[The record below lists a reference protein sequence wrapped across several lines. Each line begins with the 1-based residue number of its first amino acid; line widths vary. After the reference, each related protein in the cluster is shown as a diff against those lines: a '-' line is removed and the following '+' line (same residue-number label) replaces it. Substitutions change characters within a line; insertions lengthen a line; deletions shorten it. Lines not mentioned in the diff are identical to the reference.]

1 MEGVQ
6 TVDVSWLHHSQ
17 KGMSDFPCKRFLR
30 TPGMAGLGD
39 NTSDTWFRPFVSHEV
54 WEFGDYG

>member
-17 KGMSDFPCKRFLR
+17 KGKSHFPPSALLPHGRAALGRYGGDF
-30 TPGMAGLGD
+30 
-39 NTSDTWFRPFVSHEV
+39 
-54 WEFGDYG
+54 

>member
-17 KGMSDFPCKRFLR
+17 KGKFHFPSSALLR
-30 TPGMAGLGD
+30 PRVDAAL
-39 NTSDTWFRPFVSHEV
+39 
-54 WEFGDYG
+54 

>member
-17 KGMSDFPCKRFLR
+17 KGKFHVLCSALLQFRLDGALR
-30 TPGMAGLGD
+30 DGG
-39 NTSDTWFRPFVSHEV
+39 V
-54 WEFGDYG
+54 

>member
-17 KGMSDFPCKRFLR
+17 KGQSPVLLGVRFAAWGAPLEAA
-30 TPGMAGLGD
+30 PSA
-39 NTSDTWFRPFVSHEV
+39 SHETLSNN
-54 WEFGDYG
+54 

>member
-17 KGMSDFPCKRFLR
+17 KGQYPVCES
-30 TPGMAGLGD
+30 GLSGH
-39 NTSDTWFRPFVSHEV
+39 SRAEFRPR
-54 WEFGDYG
+54 

>member
-17 KGMSDFPCKRFLR
+17 KGQSPAL
-30 TPGMAGLGD
+30 LGVRRAARGYTLGGGTQRLAWD
-39 NTSDTWFRPFVSHEV
+39 VGQQLICHL
-54 WEFGDYG
+54 

>member
-17 KGMSDFPCKRFLR
+17 KGKSHFPCSALSAAPCGRGSFEDW
-30 TPGMAGLGD
+30 GG
-39 NTSDTWFRPFVSHEV
+39 F
-54 WEFGDYG
+54 

>member
-17 KGMSDFPCKRFLR
+17 KGQCPVSDAGPSSHPRAEDSGRVGR
-30 TPGMAGLGD
+30 T
-39 NTSDTWFRPFVSHEV
+39 NTF
-54 WEFGDYG
+54 

>member
-17 KGMSDFPCKRFLR
+17 KGKFHIPCSALLQFRLDG
-30 TPGMAGLGD
+30 TPQHGG
-39 NTSDTWFRPFVSHEV
+39 V
-54 WEFGDYG
+54 

>member
-17 KGMSDFPCKRFLR
+17 KGMSDFPCERFLR
-30 TPGMAGLGD
+30 TRGMAGLGD
-39 NTSDTWFRPFVSHEV
+39 NTSDT
-54 WEFGDYG
+54 